1 MQGLARLVQ
10 VQGRALSASLLQ
22 HIRLG
27 GSALSSTIQAR
38 KESGQPDKESLEEHG
53 FERSTIADIL
63 KEKGQKADGSWL
75 WCTVDQ
81 TVYDAVKQM
90 TSHNVGA
97 LLVLKRGE
105 KALAGIITERDYLR
119 KIIVQGR
126 SSKTTKVGD
135 IMTEENKLITVS
147 PDTKVLRAMEL
158 MTDNRIRHIPVV
170 ENKEMK
176 GMVSIGDV
184 VRAVVDE
191 HREELQRLNSFIQG
205 SY

>member
-81 TVYDAVKQM
+81 TVYDAVKQ
-90 TSHNVGA
+90 VG
-97 LLVLKRGE
+97 
-105 KALAGIITERDYLR
+105 
-119 KIIVQGR
+119 
-126 SSKTTKVGD
+126 
-135 IMTEENKLITVS
+135 
-147 PDTKVLRAMEL
+147 
-158 MTDNRIRHIPVV
+158 
-170 ENKEMK
+170 
-176 GMVSIGDV
+176 
-184 VRAVVDE
+184 
-191 HREELQRLNSFIQG
+191 
-205 SY
+205 